1 MNDNNKEI
9 LVGLFLNIKIYQMY
23 DNKNSRV
30 FAIKIIQK

>member
-1 MNDNNKEI
+1 MHDNNKEI
-9 LVGLFLNIKIYQMY
+9 LMRLCLNIKIYQMY